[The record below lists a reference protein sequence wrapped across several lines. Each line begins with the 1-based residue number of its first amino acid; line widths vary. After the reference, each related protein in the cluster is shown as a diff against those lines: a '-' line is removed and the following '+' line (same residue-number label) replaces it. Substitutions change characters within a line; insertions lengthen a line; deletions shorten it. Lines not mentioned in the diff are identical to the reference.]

1 MQQRNKPSP
10 AADVTMT
17 GCTVLQVWFPRTHL
31 AKQGR
36 RCQSGLAHTSTSDV
50 RVLNSWAWALQGVSC
65 GVYVCSVYS
74 IHLEGGSLLM
84 RGFQRNA
91 CCSWRLLHMVG
102 PPCSQHWP
110 CCPVCD
116 SFCVLCCRVCWAG
129 GRVSSWAGVGV
140 TLAIR
145 TFMLQY
151 MSCNTSRSRVDHDK
165 HHRLF
170 HNRMLRIEQ
179 VCC

>member
-1 MQQRNKPSP
+1 
-10 AADVTMT
+10 
-17 GCTVLQVWFPRTHL
+17 
-31 AKQGR
+31 
-36 RCQSGLAHTSTSDV
+36 
-50 RVLNSWAWALQGVSC
+50 
-65 GVYVCSVYS
+65 
-74 IHLEGGSLLM
+74 M
-84 RGFQRNA
+84 RGYQRNA

-102 PPCSQHWP
+102 PPCLQHWP
-110 CCPVCD
+110 CCQACD
-116 SFCVLCCRVCWAG
+116 SFCVLFCRVCWAG

-151 MSCNTSRSRVDHDK
+151 MRSCNTSRSRVDHDR